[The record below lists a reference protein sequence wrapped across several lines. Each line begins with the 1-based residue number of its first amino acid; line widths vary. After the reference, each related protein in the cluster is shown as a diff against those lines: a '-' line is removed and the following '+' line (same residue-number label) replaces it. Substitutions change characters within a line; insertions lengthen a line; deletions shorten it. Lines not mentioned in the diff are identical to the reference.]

1 MSEATLGA
9 RIEALIQPT
18 LHDLGFV
25 VVRIGVSGGQRP
37 RLQVMAEPVDGRAM
51 TVDDCAEISRAVS
64 AVLDVED
71 PIHGAYTLEVSSPG
85 IDRPLVRLDD
95 FRRFAGHDARVEM
108 VRPIDGRRR
117 FTGRLLGVDEDNVSI
132 EVAGT
137 PLSLPFVDVQRAKL
151 LLTDRLLAAEQ
162 GRKD

>member
-1 MSEATLGA
+1 MS
-9 RIEALIQPT
+9 AL
-18 LHDLGFV
+18 
-25 VVRIGVSGGQRP
+25 
-37 RLQVMAEPVDGRAM
+37 
-51 TVDDCAEISRAVS
+51 
-64 AVLDVED
+64 LDVED
-71 PIHGAYTLEVSSPG
+71 PIRGSYTLEVSSPG